1 MSSIALVWLLI
12 RKKGV
17 ENEFACAPFKVGQ
30 VDLERIIS
38 FFFFFTLV
46 WQIVVNAAWRNG
58 SQPSFSWS
66 TTYTPFSPFGV
77 INFFF
82 FLHLFRSS
90 NAWHS
95 HIHLNIN
102 FLVLYERE
110 EERKEVKT
118 MKQSSFF
125 IRIAILALHCP
136 PSGTDFNLWP
146 QSYCQEYSVLS
157 TDT

>member
-12 RKKGV
+12 RKRGWKWVCVRSFWSRTSRFGKNNFFLSFFYIGLTDSSQCCM
-17 ENEFACAPFKVGQ
+17 E
-30 VDLERIIS
+30 ERISAFVFLIDHIYPAN
-38 FFFFFTLV
+38 T
-46 WQIVVNAAWRNG
+46 
-58 SQPSFSWS
+58 
-66 TTYTPFSPFGV
+66 
-77 INFFF
+77 
-82 FLHLFRSS
+82 LHLFRSS

-125 IRIAILALHCP
+125 IRIAILALLSP